1 MSQAGLRALFQS
13 LGAHLPI
20 RGGEA
25 LVAEGEESHSL
36 YLLDAGRIA
45 AIDQSGEN
53 AGRVLAVHRPG
64 AIIGGAEMLSG
75 ARHPATLT
83 SLRDSALRVLT
94 RASLEPILLDQPM
107 ILAELARM
115 CLAPMRE
122 PTAAPARKAS
132 ILGFVAVC
140 ESVAMRAMV
149 VALAEG
155 LRTGGAAVTVLGAES
170 DGPSAEALSRLEAEH
185 DFVLMAAERGD
196 EAFTQYCGRQID
208 RLVLAG
214 SAHSPLPEG
223 PLTFAAAAIRRH
235 RLLDF
240 ILIQPAGI
248 ERPTNSSRWLTAA
261 PFARVFQMRA
271 GDGRDLER
279 LARVFA
285 GRSIGLALSGGGARA
300 YAHIG
305 VLRALEEMGV
315 TPDFLTGTS
324 MGAVIAAGVAMG
336 WGQDELD
343 RRIRETFVDS
353 SPLSDIAFPLVAMT
367 HGREV
372 EERLE
377 THFGETMISDLWR
390 PFACVS
396 TDLTTGD
403 AFTHR
408 SGLLRGALRASIS
421 LPGLLPPVV
430 IDGHVHVDG
439 ALVANLPVDLLR
451 EQHDGRNIAVDVAEM
466 SGLTPAELELKPG
479 GLRWITSGAF
489 LKGPPIVSVLIRSAT
504 LPAVR
509 SAHEHRPDPLEI
521 AINPQLDAVQ
531 LQDWKAYDLAVEA
544 GYRAAMA
551 QAERLMAAKG

>member
-1 MSQAGLRALFQS
+1 
-13 LGAHLPI
+13 
-20 RGGEA
+20 
-25 LVAEGEESHSL
+25 V
-36 YLLDAGRIA
+36 
-45 AIDQSGEN
+45 
-53 AGRVLAVHRPG
+53 
-64 AIIGGAEMLSG
+64 
-75 ARHPATLT
+75 
-83 SLRDSALRVLT
+83 
-94 RASLEPILLDQPM
+94 
-107 ILAELARM
+107 
-115 CLAPMRE
+115 
-122 PTAAPARKAS
+122 
-132 ILGFVAVC
+132 
-140 ESVAMRAMV
+140 
-149 VALAEG
+149 
-155 LRTGGAAVTVLGAES
+155 
-170 DGPSAEALSRLEAEH
+170 
-185 DFVLMAAERGD
+185 
-196 EAFTQYCGRQID
+196 
-208 RLVLAG
+208 
-214 SAHSPLPEG
+214 SP
-223 PLTFAAAAIRRH
+223 
-235 RLLDF
+235 
-240 ILIQPAGI
+240 
-248 ERPTNSSRWLTAA
+248 
-261 PFARVFQMRA
+261 
-271 GDGRDLER
+271 
-279 LARVFA
+279 
-285 GRSIGLALSGGGARA
+285 
-300 YAHIG
+300 
-305 VLRALEEMGV
+305 
-315 TPDFLTGTS
+315 
-324 MGAVIAAGVAMG
+324 